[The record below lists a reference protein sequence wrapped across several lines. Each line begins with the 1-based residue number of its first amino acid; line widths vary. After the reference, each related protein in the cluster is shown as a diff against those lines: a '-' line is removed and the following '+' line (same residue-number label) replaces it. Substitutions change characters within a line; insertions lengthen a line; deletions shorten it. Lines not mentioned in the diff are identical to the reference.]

1 MEVTSSRAW
10 IALGA
15 LCLLL
20 VLVVGWGLTGT
31 LPTKVHST
39 GILMR
44 SGGLAEVAATAH
56 GQITALEVHEGD
68 TIKAGQVVARLA
80 QPELDEERMQAES
93 RLAELKTNQARMG
106 DFGSR
111 DSRMRSQEIGQRR
124 SRIQGEISGEN
135 QRAIYLEEK
144 VQTQIRLLEQGLITR
159 GELQSTNLELRR
171 LKENIRQLQGQLLQ
185 TGLDALGAERQ
196 TESEV
201 QASSYEIAEAERKLN
216 YLIEK
221 QELYS
226 RVVSTHNGRV
236 LEVRAGSGDIVN
248 AGSTIL
254 SMELAGEEEQPLEAI
269 IFVPSTEGKRIEP
282 GMVVH
287 ISPSVVRREEHG
299 VVLGI
304 VQFVAE
310 FPSSKKGMMQILEN
324 EQLVQS
330 YLEQT
335 KGMPIAIRVQLQR
348 KKENPSGYAWS
359 SGTGPEIRLTT
370 GTPCTA
376 SVTTDRQRPITLVMP
391 FLKGVLGG

>member
-1 MEVTSSRAW
+1 
-10 IALGA
+10 
-15 LCLLL
+15 
-20 VLVVGWGLTGT
+20 
-31 LPTKVHST
+31 
-39 GILMR
+39 
-44 SGGLAEVAATAH
+44 
-56 GQITALEVHEGD
+56 
-68 TIKAGQVVARLA
+68 
-80 QPELDEERMQAES
+80 
-93 RLAELKTNQARMG
+93 
-106 DFGSR
+106 
-111 DSRMRSQEIGQRR
+111 
-124 SRIQGEISGEN
+124 
-135 QRAIYLEEK
+135 
-144 VQTQIRLLEQGLITR
+144 
-159 GELQSTNLELRR
+159 
-171 LKENIRQLQGQLLQ
+171 
-185 TGLDALGAERQ
+185 LGAERQ

-348 KKENPSGYAWS
+348 MKENPSGYAWS